1 MKDFELP
8 NFMTNVLVLAPH
20 TDDGELGCGG
30 TVARLVEHGC
40 NVTYVAFST
49 ADKSLPNGLPKGTL
63 RGEVMKATGALG
75 IKPESVLTFEY
86 EVRKLNFVRQDILEH
101 LVEIRSRIPVD
112 VVLMPSLHDL
122 HQDHSTVAAEGL
134 RAFKNRTILGYELI
148 WNNLSF
154 NTTCFVRLEE
164 RHIRR
169 KADALKEYHS
179 QAGKDYMSEE
189 FVYALSR
196 TRGVQIGHAFAECFE
211 VIRYVV

>member
-1 MKDFELP
+1 MSPLDFTRGLD
-8 NFMTNVLVLAPH
+8 VLVLAPH

-30 TVARLVEHGC
+30 TIARLVEQGS

-63 RGEVMKATGALG
+63 RKEVMNATSALG
-75 IKPESVLTFEY
+75 ISAANVIAYEY
-86 EVRKLNFVRQDILEH
+86 EVRKLNYVRQDILEH
-101 LVEIRSRIPVD
+101 LIEIRQQRPTDI
-112 VVLMPSLHDL
+112 VLMPSLNDL

-164 RHIRR
+164 RHVRR
-169 KADALKEYHS
+169 KADALMEYRS
-179 QAGKDYMSEE
+179 QAGKAYMSER
-189 FVYALSR
+189 FVYSLAHA
-196 TRGVQIGHAFAECFE
+196 RGVQIGCEFAECFE
-211 VIRYVV
+211 VIRYIV